1 MIRVVDLEKLYGNK
15 RALGPVTFEVER
27 GETLG
32 ILGRNGAGKTTLLRI
47 LAGDL
52 RPSAGSVW
60 VDGVDAVRVPEQARM
75 RVGYLPEV
83 PPVYEDMRVGDY
95 LAFAGRLRRMEPAAL
110 ASRLPEVERLTR
122 LADVHGEL
130 IRHLSHGYRQRV
142 GLAQAI
148 IHDPPLLILDEPTH
162 DLDPVQIVEMRELI
176 RDLKGQHTVL
186 ISSHILPE
194 IHEVCD
200 RLLVVSS
207 GQVIAAGAESELT
220 GGLLES
226 RRMQVTVRARGA
238 ANESAAS
245 DAAAE
250 QVAACIRGV
259 AGVEEVT
266 RTGKDDGALA
276 FHVRAHGDCRA
287 EVCRALVLAGHDV
300 LQLERAERELESVFL
315 ELVGGGEHA
324 RN

>member
-1 MIRVVDLEKLYGNK
+1 MIRVVDLEKLYGTK
-15 RALGPVTFEVER
+15 RALGPVTFSVER

-52 RPSAGSVW
+52 RPSAGSVMI
-60 VDGVDAVRVPEQARM
+60 DGVDAVRVPEQARV

-83 PPVYEDMRVGDY
+83 PPVYEDMKVGDF
-95 LAFAGRLRRMEPAAL
+95 LAFAGQLRRMQPAVL
-110 ASRLPEVERLTR
+110 ASRLPRVEELTR
-122 LADVHGEL
+122 LEEVHDEL

-142 GLAQAI
+142 GVAQAI

-162 DLDPVQIVEMRELI
+162 DLDPVQIVQMRELI
-176 RDLKGQHTVL
+176 RNLKGHHTVL

-220 GGLLES
+220 GRMLES
-226 RRMQVTVRARGA
+226 RRIHVTVRAQRA
-238 ANESAAS
+238 AADHS
-245 DAAAE
+245 DAASRA
-250 QVAACIRGV
+250 QNVAACMGAV
-259 AGVEEVT
+259 PGVEEVT
-266 RTGKDDGALA
+266 HMGKDDEALV
-276 FHVRAHGDCRA
+276 FHVTAQGDCRA
-287 EVCRALVLAGHDV
+287 QVCRALVMAGHDV
-300 LQLERAERELESVFL
+300 LRLERAERELESVFL
-315 ELVGGGEHA
+315 ELVGGGDRA